1 MANRVARVIGQHG
14 YGGAEGQLFHLAVG
28 LAGGA
33 YTPTVYCLSD
43 RMEPYGRWLDGLGI
57 RVRQLGGSS
66 DASRTL
72 ALTRSL
78 RADAPDIVHSFL
90 YIANRYAF
98 LASRLAGTRTLI
110 TSARNCKREAQL
122 THWLLDRAAFRAST
136 AIVCNS
142 ATVAEYIARVYGAPP
157 DRATVSY
164 NGVDLDRFQPH
175 SNGNGNGAS
184 HPPTIGA
191 ISRVTAQKNP
201 GLFLAAAAALLERRP
216 DCRFVVVGDG
226 DGLPAA
232 KQEAARLGIAHAVN
246 FLGARTDVKEILQQ
260 LDVFWLTSKWEGTP
274 NSLLEAMANGL
285 PVVATDVGACR
296 EVIQDGVSGFLVAS
310 GDCEALVDRTERLL
324 GDGAMAAR
332 MATRAREEVT
342 TRFALDRMVRS
353 TADLYTKCLAHTVH

>member
-1 MANRVARVIGQHG
+1 MAKRVALVIGQLG

-28 LAGGA
+28 LMGGA
-33 YTPTVYCLSD
+33 YSPIVYCLSD
-43 RMEPYGRWLDGLGI
+43 RMEPYGRWLDDLGVP
-57 RVRQLGGSS
+57 VRQLGGTS

-142 ATVAEYIARVYGAPP
+142 ATVAEYISRVYGAPP
-157 DRATVSY
+157 ERATVIY

-175 SNGNGNGAS
+175 TNGNGKS

-191 ISRVTAQKNP
+191 ICRVTAQKNP

-216 DCRFVVVGDG
+216 DCRFLVVGDG
-226 DGLPAA
+226 DGLAGA
-232 KQEAARLGIAHAVN
+232 KEEAARLGIAHAVS
-246 FLGARTDVKEILQQ
+246 FLGARSDVKEILQQ
-260 LDVFWLTSKWEGTP
+260 LDIFWLTSKWEGTP
-274 NSLLEAMANGL
+274 NALLEAMANGL

-296 EVIQDGVSGFLVAS
+296 EVIEDGVSGFLVAS
-310 GDCEALVDRTERLL
+310 GDRNALVERTERLL
-324 GDGAMAAR
+324 GDAAMAAR
-332 MATRAREEVT
+332 VAARAREEVA
-342 TRFALDRMVRS
+342 TRFALDRMVRA
-353 TADLYTKCLAHTVH
+353 TADLYTDCLRTVN